1 MLDIQSPSAELAGTS
16 SVSSDSDKWKAVIAR
31 DESKD
36 GMFVFGVV
44 STGIYCKPSCPS
56 KHPSVDR
63 VQFYDGANEAESAG
77 FRACKRCHPRE
88 AVQGN
93 GVVQRV
99 SQYIDRNLDSK
110 LTLARLSHEAGLSPF
125 YFQRTFKKILGISP
139 RQYVEA
145 RRLQR
150 VKGSLRKGETVTR
163 SLYDAGFTSRG
174 RLYQDSAVH
183 LGVNPGQFR
192 RGGKGLAIYY
202 TIIDSPIGRLLV
214 GATAN
219 GVCAVCL
226 GASDEAVEHALKQDY
241 HKADLYRDDDQMKQ
255 WAEKFAQYFEGK
267 EFARDLPIDVVAT
280 AFQWK
285 VWRQIQS
292 IHYGQ
297 TSSYSK
303 IARAIGKPQAVRA
316 VANACGNNQVALLI
330 PCHRVLGKNGDLR
343 GYRWG
348 VKRKQAL
355 LIMEKQAPK

>member
-1 MLDIQSPSAELAGTS
+1 MLKIQLPSAELAGTS

-36 GMFVFGVV
+36 GTFVFGVL

-63 VQFYDGANEAESAG
+63 VLFYERPDEAERAG
-77 FRACKRCHPRE
+77 FRACKRCHPRD
-88 AVQGN
+88 
-93 GVVQRV
+93 VVRGTEFVERV
-99 SQYIDRNLDSK
+99 CQYIDRNLDSK

-125 YFQRTFKKILGISP
+125 YFQRNFKKILGISP

-150 VKGSLRKGETVTR
+150 VKGYLRRGETVTK

-174 RLYQDSAVH
+174 RLYQDSGVH

-192 RGGKGLAIYY
+192 RGGEGLAIYY
-202 TIIDSPIGRLLV
+202 TIVDSPVGRLLV
-214 GATAN
+214 GATGN
-219 GVCAVCL
+219 GICAVCL

-241 HKADLYRDDDQMKQ
+241 YEADLYRDDDQMKK
-255 WAEKFAQYFEGK
+255 WAEEFTQYFEGK

-292 IHYGQ
+292 IPYGQ
-297 TSSYSK
+297 ASSYSK
-303 IARAIGKPQAVRA
+303 IARAIGRPQAVRA
-316 VANACGNNQVALLI
+316 VANACANNQVALLI

-355 LIMEKQAPK
+355 LFMEKQPRK